1 MTMSSQQPSPY
12 RVRVFGDPVLR
23 KVAEEITDVDGKLV
37 KLVDDMLQTMYAE
50 PGIGLAAP
58 QVGVQRRLFVY
69 DVGDGPE
76 AIVNP
81 VISESSGEWVYDEGC
96 LSVPGLFW
104 EIVRPKE
111 IHLTGHDLDGN
122 EVSIEADELLSR
134 LFQHELDHLDG
145 VMLIDHLDPDTR
157 KAAMKTLREK
167 FIDPKTLGG
176 IEENDG
182 PSLGLGTSSPGGLTL
197 P

>member
-1 MTMSSQQPSPY
+1 MSSPY
-12 RVRVFGDPVLR
+12 QVRVFGDPVLR
-23 KVAEEITDVDGKLV
+23 KVAEEITNVDGKLV
-37 KLVDDMLQTMYAE
+37 KLVDDMLDTMYAE

-69 DVGDGPE
+69 DVGEGPE

-81 VISESSGEWVYDEGC
+81 VITEARGEWTYEEGC

-104 EIVRPKE
+104 EIIRPKE
-111 IHLTGHDLDGN
+111 IHLTGYDLDGN

-134 LFQHELDHLDG
+134 LFQHELDHLEG
-145 VMLIDHLDPDTR
+145 VMLIDHLDDETR
-157 KAAMKTLREK
+157 KAALKTLRERYADAPVK
-167 FIDPKTLGG
+167 PQDRAKSG
-176 IEENDG
+176 
-182 PSLGLGTSSPGGLTL
+182 GGLTL

>member
-1 MTMSSQQPSPY
+1 MSSPY
-12 RVRVFGDPVLR
+12 KVRVFGDPVLR
-23 KVAEEITDVDGKLV
+23 KVAADVTDVDAKLV
-37 KLVDDMLQTMYAE
+37 KLVDDMLETMYAE

-69 DVGDGPE
+69 DVGEGPE
-76 AIVNP
+76 TLVNP
-81 VISESSGEWVYDEGC
+81 VITESRGEWVYEEGC

-111 IHLTGHDLDGN
+111 IHITGYDLDGN

-145 VMLIDHLDPDTR
+145 VMLIDHLDPETR
-157 KAAMKTLREK
+157 KTALKTLRERFADVQPVGEPRVK
-167 FIDPKTLGG
+167 PG
-176 IEENDG
+176 
-182 PSLGLGTSSPGGLTL
+182 GGLTL